1 MTLLFRSKTL
11 FMAFAAV
18 LSILFSAA
26 AWSQKTKNPMNDHPN
41 PYDTINGYF
50 DLPGDRTWGATG
62 AIDISPDGETIWVA
76 KRCGTNSCA
85 GSNIDPVVNFDQEGN
100 VLTTF
105 GGGLFVWPHGFHVDR
120 EGNVWVSDGRG
131 PTAQELIDH
140 PETANMGHVVYKSVF
155 EKVKSKI
162 VGATNF

>member
-76 KRCGTNSCA
+76 ERCGTNSCA
-85 GSNIDPVVNFDQEGN
+85 GSDIDPVVNFDQEGN

-105 GGGLFVWPHGFHVDR
+105 GL
-120 EGNVWVSDGRG
+120 
-131 PTAQELIDH
+131 
-140 PETANMGHVVYKSVF
+140 
-155 EKVKSKI
+155 
-162 VGATNF
+162 

>member
-1 MTLLFRSKTL
+1 
-11 FMAFAAV
+11 
-18 LSILFSAA
+18 
-26 AWSQKTKNPMNDHPN
+26 MNDHPN

-162 VGATNF
+162 VGATNFYCPLTAMSITKSQLKRTNRFISLISMRS